1 MAEPSERFAAS
12 RNFGPLLRLGA
23 EMTLRKATLSAG
35 VAACLA
41 LAAAGPAQAGELIV
55 VGGGKPAERVD
66 SPYVPD
72 AAVGD
77 LGREPATGAV
87 KARGAAAASRPRAR
101 GAAARPRVRAAAK
114 RKRAR
119 AARASRKARKATSR
133 ALTLA
138 HKRKAISR
146 ASYRKYRRI
155 VMRARATE
163 RRLRGTRGTEL
174 GNAIDLVDDMALRRK
189 LTAARLPALMLILQR
204 NTQYWPRQPFP
215 SDRDHVT
222 FRGSELIFEYYAGEG
237 LQLQPLVNFK
247 QANLM
252 HGACVK
258 KSDVP
263 CDEAGLR
270 KLLSELIATST
281 KRGGFKTWE
290 YYFEFGGGRPPW
302 ISGMAQAT
310 AIQAFARAS
319 ELLKDPSYLT
329 HARAAFGAFRRPA
342 PVGVRTTGPFGGVHY
357 LQYSFS
363 PGLYIINAFLQSL
376 IGLYDY
382 AEITGD
388 RKARRLFLA
397 GEPEARK
404 ELQANDIGDWSTY
417 SYRGA
422 ASTYEYH
429 ELLREFAASMCSRLR
444 EKVYCDTSKRFLS
457 DMTDP
462 AEVELLGPDLVTK
475 GRTVD
480 IRFSISKLS
489 AVQVTVTR
497 NGKVALD
504 KLGTYRRGTWSLP
517 WRPGAAGTYRIRV
530 ATKEM
535 RTGRSLRSSV
545 TGIAESLAP

>member
-1 MAEPSERFAAS
+1 
-12 RNFGPLLRLGA
+12 
-23 EMTLRKATLSAG
+23 MTLRNSTLWAG
-35 VAACLA
+35 VAACVA
-41 LAAAGPAQAGELIV
+41 LVAAGPAEAGEVLV
-55 VGGGKPAERVD
+55 VGGGKPAKRVER
-66 SPYVPD
+66 PFVPTRAD
-72 AAVGD
+72 GD
-77 LGREPATGAV
+77 LGREPAVRAAVPGVVASTGA
-87 KARGAAAASRPRAR
+87 ASPL
-101 GAAARPRVRAAAK
+101 GRAAAK
-114 RKRAR
+114 RAH
-119 AARASRKARKATSR
+119 AARASRRARRATSR

-138 HKRKAISR
+138 RKRKAISR
-146 ASYRKYRRI
+146 ASYVSYRRI
-155 VMRARATE
+155 VMRARAAE
-163 RRLRGTRGTEL
+163 RRLSGSRGAEL
-174 GNAIDLVDDMALRRK
+174 GNAIALVDGIALRRR
-189 LTAARLPALMLILQR
+189 LTAGRLPALMLILRR
-204 NTQYWPRQPFP
+204 NTQYWPEQPFP

-222 FRGSELIFEYYAGEG
+222 FRGSKLIFEYYVGQG

-258 KSDVP
+258 DSELA
-263 CDEAGLR
+263 CDRAGL
-270 KLLSELIATST
+270 KELLSELIATST
-281 KRGGFKTWE
+281 SRGGFETWE

-319 ELLKDPSYLT
+319 ELLDDRGYLEQ
-329 HARAAFGAFRRPA
+329 ARAAFGAFRKPP

-357 LQYSFS
+357 LQYSFA
-363 PGLYIINAFLQSL
+363 PRLYIINAFLQSL

-388 RKARRLFLA
+388 RAARTLFRA
-397 GEPEARK
+397 GEAEARE
-404 ELQANDIGDWSTY
+404 ELPANDVGDWSTY

-422 ASTYEYH
+422 LSTYEYH

-444 EKVYCDTSKRFLS
+444 TKVYCDTSKRFLS

-462 AEVELLGPDLVTK
+462 AEIELLGPDFVTK
-475 GRTVD
+475 GVTTS

-517 WRPGAAGTYRIRV
+517 WRPAAAGAYRIRV
-530 ATKEM
+530 AAKEL
-535 RTGRSLRSSV
+535 RTGRELRSSV
-545 TGIAESLAP
+545 TGTAESQLP